1 MRWSDQ
7 RGVAVLV
14 SLGVVVLLGTLGSA
28 LLMRSLHE
36 RQLGSRS
43 AARHQAFFLAD
54 GAIDRALLNLRTPD
68 VLTDDITA
76 GTLPSGTFQIDTPP
90 TQLAALQWR
99 VTTRGFSQ
107 QEERRMEAVV
117 QLTPESV
124 FQYALFGD
132 QVVNVSGNATTDSFN
147 STLGPYNDDEDSPGY
162 NAGHNGDVGTNDT
175 STGSVSIGGSIF
187 VDGQI
192 VVGPGVDD
200 PDSVVTGYDP
210 AFVTGGTDPPSDTQD
225 VVSADAAM
233 PLSPVVVPSE
243 LTCEDYT
250 VAGNTTVTL
259 SPGTYC
265 YQNLTVQGNATLTA
279 SGDVTIYVTGEL
291 TAQGNS
297 TIGVPSDPSQML
309 FQMSAT
315 AEGTLEQTIQGNNTF
330 YGGIYGP
337 QATFTIQGNATIYG
351 SVMARRINVSGNA
364 DIHYDEALG
373 NETQITGLYDTRLV
387 SWREL
392 TN

>member
-1 MRWSDQ
+1 MSNQ
-7 RGVAVLV
+7 RGTAVLM
-14 SLGVVVLLGTLGSA
+14 SLSIVVLLGTLGST

-76 GTLPSGTFQIDTPP
+76 GTLLSGTFQVDTPAES
-90 TQLAALQWR
+90 LGALRWR

-132 QVVNVSGNATTDSFN
+132 QVVNVSGNATTDSYD
-147 STLGPYNDDEDSPGY
+147 STLGPYNDDEDSPDY
-162 NAGHNGDVGTNDT
+162 NAGHNGDVGTNGT
-175 STGSVSIGGSIF
+175 SAGDVAIGGSIF
-187 VDGQI
+187 VDGQ
-192 VVGPGVDD
+192 VTVGPGADD
-200 PDSVVTGYDP
+200 PESLVTGYDP

-225 VVSADAAM
+225 VVSSDMAM
-233 PLSPVVVPSE
+233 PMPPVVVPSG

-259 SPGTYC
+259 PPGTYC
-265 YQNLTVQGNATLTA
+265 YQNLTIQGNGNLTS
-279 SGDVTIYVTGEL
+279 SGPVTIYVIGEL

-297 TIGVPSDPSQML
+297 VVGVPNDPSQML

-330 YGGIYGP
+330 YGAIYGP
-337 QATFTIQGNATIYG
+337 DATFNIQGNATIYG
-351 SVMARRINVSGNA
+351 SVMARNVNVSGNA
-364 DIHYDEALG
+364 DLHYDEALTD
-373 NETQITGLYDTRLV
+373 ETQISGLYGTRLL

-392 TN
+392 AD